1 MILVGLGANLT
12 SVYGEPTT
20 VLEGALAI
28 MPAFGISVRRR
39 SSWYR
44 TPAISPYVQPPY
56 VNGVVAVEAAVPPA
70 ALLDALHRIEAL
82 FGRVRRVRWGERT
95 LDLDLLDFNGRVVPA
110 KGPRGPEAG
119 LGALPLALPH
129 PGLAERGF
137 VLVPLLE
144 MVPEWRHP
152 VSGEGAARL
161 LERLQAGQGPAA
173 LAGIE
178 RIRR

>member
-1 MILVGLGANLT
+1 
-12 SVYGEPTT
+12 
-20 VLEGALAI
+20 
-28 MPAFGISVRRR
+28 
-39 SSWYR
+39 
-44 TPAISPYVQPPY
+44 
-56 VNGVVAVEAAVPPA
+56 VPPA
-70 ALLDALHRIEAL
+70 ALLEALHRIEAL

-95 LDLDLLDFNGRVVPA
+95 LDLDLLDFNGLVVPA

-119 LGALPLALPH
+119 LGTLPLALPH

-144 MVPEWRHP
+144 MAPEWRHP

-161 LERLQAGQGPAA
+161 LERLQADQGPAA